1 MTGSPSKSRNT
12 PPGWHVIGKHGVFPE
27 ASHDETARFNFL
39 TNLNMHLAQEVMP
52 GVQAAYEKRAL
63 PRFVADKGR
72 PPVSRQ
78 EVRRLMEVDPY
89 YQTWSSLRR
98 NTMEMRQQNGRS
110 LSYRRW
116 DDLNQRAAALNAGSP
131 QLQLDPNLP
140 LPRYVSAV
148 DIHCMPGCY
157 HTEYCADDVSV
168 GANYDSGIFVTTA
181 GMLGKYSDGGGQA
194 IVAWLRDQAE
204 LGFKPKRILDM
215 GCTVG
220 HNIVP
225 LAQAFPETEIVAV
238 DVAAPVLR
246 YAHARAKSLG
256 VENITFRQANAEN
269 LDYADDSFDL
279 VITCMFLHELSST
292 ALPNVI
298 NETYRLTRQGGRV
311 LHVEQPQFTDEMPL
325 FEQFMRDWDSRNNNE
340 PFWGTMHDIDVFAL
354 MESAG
359 FDRNKLSSI
368 GLTAV
373 VDTSIFPS
381 AAEADEKTEDYGRKP
396 AWHVYVAEK

>member
-1 MTGSPSKSRNT
+1 MSSMSSKSRKT
-12 PPGWHVIGKHGVFPE
+12 PPGWHVIGKHGVFPK
-27 ASHDETARFNFL
+27 ANHDETARFNFL
-39 TNLNMHLAQEVMP
+39 TNLNMHVAQEVMP
-52 GVQAAYEKRAL
+52 GVQSAYEKRAR
-63 PRFVADKGR
+63 PRFESDKGR
-72 PPVSRQ
+72 PPATRQ
-78 EVRRLMEVDPY
+78 EVRRLMEADPY

-98 NTMEMRQQNGRS
+98 NIMEMRQQNGRS
-110 LSYRRW
+110 LAYRQW
-116 DDLNQRAAALNAGSP
+116 DQLNQKAADLNSGST
-131 QLQLDPNLP
+131 QLQLDPALP

-157 HTEYCADDVSV
+157 YTEYCEDDVSV
-168 GANYDSGIFVTTA
+168 AANYDSGIFVTTA

-194 IVAWLRDQAE
+194 IVAWLHEQAKQ
-204 LGFKPKRILDM
+204 GFKPKRILDM

-225 LAQAFPETEIVAV
+225 IAQAFPETEIVAV

-256 VENITFRQANAEN
+256 VENITFRQANAES
-269 LDYADDSFDL
+269 LDYADGSFDL

-298 NETYRLTRQGGRV
+298 NETHRLTRAGGRV
-311 LHVEQPQFTDEMPL
+311 LHIEQPQFTDDMPL

-354 MESAG
+354 MENAG
-359 FDRNKLSSI
+359 FARSKLSSI

-373 VDTSIFPS
+373 VDESLFPS
-381 AAEADEKTEDYGRKP
+381 AGDTDDAAEDYGRKP

>member
-1 MTGSPSKSRNT
+1 MSRKI
-12 PPGWHVIGKHGVFPE
+12 PPGWHVIGKHGVFPN

-39 TNLNMHLAQEVMP
+39 TNLNMHLAQAVMP

-63 PRFVADKGR
+63 PRFQQKNQR

-78 EVRRLMEVDPY
+78 EVRRLMEADPY

-110 LSYRRW
+110 LTYRQW
-116 DDLNQRAAALNAGSP
+116 ADLNARAAALNQDSP
-131 QLQLDPNLP
+131 QLQLDPKLP

-157 HTEYCADDVSV
+157 YTEYCDNDVSV
-168 GANYDSGIFVTTA
+168 AANYDSGIFVTTA

-194 IVAWLRDQAE
+194 IVAWLQAQAE
-204 LGFKPKRILDM
+204 KGFRPKRILDM

-225 LAQAFPETEIVAV
+225 IAQAFPDAEIIAV

-256 VENITFRQANAEN
+256 VSNITFRQANAES
-269 LDYADDSFDL
+269 LDYEDGSFDL
-279 VITCMFLHELSST
+279 VITCMFLHELSAS
-292 ALPNVI
+292 ALPNVLK
-298 NETYRLTRQGGRV
+298 ETFRLTRQGGRV
-311 LHVEQPQFTDEMPL
+311 LHIEQPQFSDDMPL

-340 PFWGTMHDIDVFAL
+340 PFWGTMHDIDVFAQ

-359 FDRNKLSSI
+359 FDKEKLSST

-373 VDTSIFPS
+373 VDRSLFPS
-381 AAEADEKTEDYGRKP
+381 ADDDQGGTEDYGRKP